1 MESARPARAGDRDDI
16 VALADMVVREL
27 EPTRGGAVWQ
37 RRESR
42 VLPVDASIDD
52 DLRSAT
58 TGPDAAVAVFV
69 GTIDEVVVGYGVIR
83 REALR
88 TGEDLGVVTDIY
100 VQPEARGIGVGEAI
114 MDLIV
119 EWATAQGCIGVDSIA
134 LPGNRATKNFFERFG
149 LVARAIV
156 VHRSLLPAADGAP
169 DAEVQS

>member
-42 VLPVDASIDD
+42 ALPVDASIDH
-52 DLRSAT
+52 DLRAAAAGS
-58 TGPDAAVAVFV
+58 DAATAVFV

-156 VHRSLLPAADGAP
+156 VHRSLLPAADGTP
-169 DAEVQS
+169 DAEVES